1 MSILFDDIVFGPVK
15 SRRLGVSLG
24 VNLLPR
30 AGKVCNFDCIYC
42 ECGLNENG
50 RKDSVMPSEDEVVT
64 ALERRLT
71 EYCSDGGRID
81 TITFSGN
88 GEPTLHPDFSS
99 IVDKTLELREKYT
112 PGAKVS
118 VLTNGTMT
126 GRNMVRKAL
135 LKVDNAIIKIDSA
148 FNETA
153 RMIDRPQFDYS
164 LKDVEENL
172 KFFEGSFVL
181 QTMFLRGESIY
192 GKVDNT
198 TTEELE
204 AWYGLVERVKPRL
217 VMIYTID
224 RDTPVKGLEKVSVE
238 ELEKIANGLREKG
251 FEVMVSG

>member
-1 MSILFDDIVFGPVK
+1 MSIFFDDIVFGPVK

-24 VNLLPR
+24 INLLPR

-50 RKDSVMPSEDEVVT
+50 RKDTVLPSKDEVVT

-71 EYCSDGGRID
+71 EYCSDGGSID

-99 IVDKTLELREKYT
+99 IVDKTLEIRAKYT

-118 VLTNGTMT
+118 VLTNGTMAA
-126 GRNMVRKAL
+126 RDEVKKAL

-148 FNETA
+148 FDETA
-153 RMIDRPQFDYS
+153 KLIDRPQFDYS
-164 LKDVEENL
+164 LKDVEYNL
-172 KFFEGSFVL
+172 KAFEGSFVL
-181 QTMFLRGESIY
+181 QTMFLRGDSPY

-198 TTEELE
+198 TRDEVE
-204 AWYGLVERVKPRL
+204 AWYELVERVNPRS

-224 RDTPVKGLEKVSVE
+224 RETPVGGLEKVSVD
-238 ELEKIANGLREKG
+238 ELEKIAGGLRQKG
-251 FEVMVSG
+251 FDVMVSG